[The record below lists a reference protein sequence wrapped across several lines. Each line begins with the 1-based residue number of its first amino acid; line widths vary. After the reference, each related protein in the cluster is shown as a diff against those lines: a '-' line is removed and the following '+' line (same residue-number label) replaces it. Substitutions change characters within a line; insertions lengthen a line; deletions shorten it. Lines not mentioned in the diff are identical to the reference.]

1 MSLTQ
6 SITQLIEPA
15 VTEAGFYLEEVQLTS
30 AGSHRIWSDG
40 GTIELDALYLPYQKY
55 FAQRMAAKGY
65 REGVDYIEASYPNT
79 GHSELW
85 WAGRV
90 EHPINW
96 WLDPN
101 EPRTSIEERRWVGKP
116 QS

>member
-1 MSLTQ
+1 LPS
-6 SITQLIEPA
+6 S
-15 VTEAGFYLEEVQLTS
+15 
-30 AGSHRIWSDG
+30 GSHRIWSDG

-55 FAQRMAAKGY
+55 FAQRMAEKGY

-101 EPRTSIEERRWVGKP
+101 EPKSTPDKPTTWVGKS
-116 QS
+116 QD